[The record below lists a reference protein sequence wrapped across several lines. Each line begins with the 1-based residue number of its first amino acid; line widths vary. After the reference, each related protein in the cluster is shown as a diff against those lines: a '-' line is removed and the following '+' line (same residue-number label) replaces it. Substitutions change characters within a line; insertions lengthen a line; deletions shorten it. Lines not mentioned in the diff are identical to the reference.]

1 MTARRRRIF
10 ALRLCVRGVVG
21 PVQEQV
27 ATMAIMGLEAAY
39 KKLIAMKSLT
49 ALQDDGSWPAI

>member
-1 MTARRRRIF
+1 M
-10 ALRLCVRGVVG
+10 RGVVG
-21 PVQEQV
+21 PGQEQV
-27 ATMAIMGLEAAY
+27 ATMAIMSLEAAY